1 MNQARRDMIK
11 AADKNLREECLPID
25 FFAERTLEIAQNRS
39 MPGFRTFIEIML
51 AFGCSSESHE
61 HAQAGE
67 AGRRASCF
75 GLANANRSSQVTAPA
90 DFHFA
95 KDLEFDS
102 ELLIRKCLGLYGFQA
117 SDRLSQP

>member
-1 MNQARRDMIK
+1 
-11 AADKNLREECLPID
+11 
-25 FFAERTLEIAQNRS
+25 

-51 AFGCSSESHE
+51 AFGCASETHE

-75 GLANANRSSQVTAPA
+75 ALTNANRNSQVAAPA
-90 DFHFA
+90 DFNFA

-102 ELLIRKCLGLYGFQA
+102 ELLIRKCLGLYGFHA

>member
-1 MNQARRDMIK
+1 
-11 AADKNLREECLPID
+11 
-25 FFAERTLEIAQNRS
+25 

-51 AFGCSSESHE
+51 AFGRSNEPRE
-61 HAQAGE
+61 RAQAGE

-75 GLANANRSSQVTAPA
+75 DVANINRSSQVAAPA
-90 DFHFA
+90 DFNFA

-102 ELLIRKCLGLYGFQA
+102 ELLIRKCLSLCGFQA